1 MNSLHRQ
8 SIAQVT
14 AALIA
19 VRTWEKLN
27 LPISQSTLAYEIF
40 LLITYHTVCDR
51 PLTLHQLFYSI
62 DYSET
67 GIRKQLAKLISDNW
81 CSLVSGTSDKRLKHV
96 VASEK
101 MLRYLDL
108 YAIEICD
115 SLVSKVVLHKR
126 VLINTSD

>member
-8 SIAQVT
+8 SVAQVT
-14 AALIA
+14 TALIA
-19 VRTWEKLN
+19 VRTWEKSN

-40 LLITYHTVCDR
+40 LLITHHTVCDK

-67 GIRKQLAKLISDNW
+67 GIRKQLAKLISDDW

-101 MLRYLDL
+101 MLQVLDH
-108 YAIEICD
+108 YAIELCD
-115 SLVSKVVLHKR
+115 SLIRPVQRHKR
-126 VLINTSD
+126 TLLRK